1 MKLHM
6 PSKIT
11 LPLDVKQALKQAVL
25 IFKQKKLTSNW
36 LDAEVLLAYV
46 LKKDRAFILSHG
58 EKQLTPSQI
67 TKFKRLVTL
76 RAQHYPLAYL
86 VGKKEFYGLN
96 FFVTP
101 VVLVPRPESEQL
113 VDLAIFSYNKNPDST
128 IIDLGTGSG
137 CLIISLLTQINR
149 KLKQPKAIAIDL
161 STSALNIAKRN
172 SKQNHISN
180 IRFIQSDLLSI
191 FLKKPTLI
199 SKSINI
205 LILANLPYVPLKII
219 KKESSIFREPQLAL
233 AGGND
238 GLDVYRRLAEQVY
251 KLQKQ
256 INVTMT
262 ILCEINPEQKK
273 SFQTIW
279 KEKVIFKKDLS
290 GKNRV
295 GIIEIKNR
303 PVK

>member
-6 PSKIT
+6 PSKTT
-11 LPLDVKQALKQAVL
+11 LPLDVRQALKQAVL

-46 LKKDRAFILSHG
+46 LKKDRAYVVSHS
-58 EKQLTPSQI
+58 EQNLTYSQV
-67 TKFKRLVTL
+67 TKFNRFVTL
-76 RAQHYPLAYL
+76 RAQHYPVAYL
-86 VGKKEFYGLN
+86 LGKKEFYGLN

-113 VDLAIFSYNKNPDST
+113 VTIALESYKKNPDST

-137 CLIISLLTQINR
+137 CLVISLLAQINNTF
-149 KLKQPKAIAIDL
+149 KQPKAIAIDI
-161 STSALNIAKRN
+161 STSALQIAKKN
-172 SKQNHISN
+172 SKQNHTSS
-180 IRFIQSDLLSI
+180 IRFIQSNLLSI
-191 FLKKPTLI
+191 FLKKPKLI
-199 SKSINI
+199 SKSKHL

-219 KKESSIFREPQLAL
+219 KKESSISREPRLAL
-233 AGGND
+233 AGGKD
-238 GLDVYRRLAEQVY
+238 GLDIYRRLAQQVY

-256 INVTMT
+256 TPVSMT
-262 ILCEINPEQKK
+262 ILCEINPEQKI

-290 GKNRV
+290 QKTRIGV
-295 GIIEIKNR
+295 IEIK
-303 PVK
+303 